1 MFFKTGLLPKGLTET
16 LKVQFKSGETWRQLI
31 RQIADEPSWEK
42 GHVDFHLQQNVGF
55 YYRNI
60 QECAQYLLRQ
70 RAYVDSLVFEATTE
84 YDQNKQRVY
93 SELHTADWWVEKQ
106 RLLSPNVTVVPI
118 LLASDQTHLTNFS
131 GDKKLWPVYMSIGN
145 IVSRVRNKP
154 SAHAWVPIALLPVN
168 PKRMSGI
175 SGWTKKDQGVDS
187 LQVFHDIMRTVLRPL
202 VQLYEAGGVEML
214 CADEK
219 VRKCVPILCTW
230 HADYMENINIHGIK
244 LNLCPMCTVPK
255 EALG

>member
-1 MFFKTGLLPKGLTET
+1 
-16 LKVQFKSGETWRQLI
+16 
-31 RQIADEPSWEK
+31 
-42 GHVDFHLQQNVGF
+42 
-55 YYRNI
+55 
-60 QECAQYLLRQ
+60 
-70 RAYVDSLVFEATTE
+70 
-84 YDQNKQRVY
+84 
-93 SELHTADWWVEKQ
+93 TADWWVEKQ

-145 IVSRVRNKP
+145 IVSRP

-202 VQLYEAGGVEML
+202 VHLYEAGGVEML

-255 EALG
+255 EALGTLPKTAYSQRDHLRYQQYLRSKNTALLDKHGMKPISNALWSLPTVSHKRL